1 MNAKSQF
8 ATRLVALRKEKG
20 VSQYDLAAAL
30 SLSRS
35 TYSGYETEGKQPDYE
50 CLVRLASYLDTST
63 DYLLGCSDIPHP
75 NADVF
80 TIDCQN
86 YKKHRDALPAHV
98 RKMADGIFDD
108 FYIMISKEMRSGNA
122 KKLAIYGELFGKLRA
137 ASAEISLR
145 LGSGDP
151 FDVETMA
158 DVMAAQNSAKS
169 ALSAAVDKLM
179 QAELTSAVA
188 HKNPYAKPKDI
199 AT

>member
-1 MNAKSQF
+1 MNTKSLF

-50 CLVRLASYLDTST
+50 CLARIAAYLDTST
-63 DYLLGCSDIPHP
+63 DYLLGCSDVAHP

-80 TIDCQN
+80 TNDCIN
-86 YKKHRDALPAHV
+86 YKKHRDALPV
-98 RKMADGIFDD
+98 SSRRLVDGIFDD
-108 FYIMISKEMRSGNA
+108 FYLMISKEMRSNNA
-122 KKLAIYGELFGKLRA
+122 EKLEIYGELFEKLRA

-145 LGSGDP
+145 LGSGDA
-151 FDVETMA
+151 FDAETISE
-158 DVMAAQNSAKS
+158 VMAAQNSAKA

-179 QAELTSAVA
+179 QAEIASSIA
-188 HKNPYAKPKDI
+188 HKNPYAKSKDI